1 MSLYDSTYI
10 ILGIVILSL
19 SLRDFFRK
27 KIMDDFTEEEF
38 YIFSNFVVI
47 AMIILYSIYL
57 LITNRCNT
65 YSIYNKMNKRN
76 ITICII
82 ASIFSFLASM
92 LMLVLLK
99 KNDLSFVIPQI
110 NPAVIILTV
119 LLGVFLLNEELD
131 KLKVIGI
138 ILVIFGLISI
148 NLSKTN

>member
-1 MSLYDSTYI
+1 MAFYDSTYI

-27 KIMDDFTEEEF
+27 KIMADFSEEEF

-47 AMIILYSIYL
+47 SMIILYSIYL
-57 LITNRCNT
+57 LLTNRCST
-65 YSIYNKMNKRN
+65 LSIYNKMNKRN
-76 ITICII
+76 VTICII